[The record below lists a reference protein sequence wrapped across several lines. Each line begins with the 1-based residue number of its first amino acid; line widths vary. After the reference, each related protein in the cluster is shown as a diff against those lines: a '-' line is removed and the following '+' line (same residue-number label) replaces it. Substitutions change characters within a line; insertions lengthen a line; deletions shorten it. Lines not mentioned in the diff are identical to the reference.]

1 MNRLGIK
8 KITSA
13 RKKRISKG
21 TIDLMKSRQTDRHEC
36 SNSDIDLP
44 REFTHHQKPFYAY
57 LSMALRSTSISY
69 AQGQIDV

>member
-13 RKKRISKG
+13 RKKNFKG
-21 TIDLMKSRQTDRHEC
+21 YHRFDEIQTDRHEC

>member
-1 MNRLGIK
+1 MTG
-8 KITSA
+8 
-13 RKKRISKG
+13 
-21 TIDLMKSRQTDRHEC
+21 SRSDRHES